1 MTGHQQNG
9 MGPGARRSGAEAATD
24 RAWRDASDEQP
35 PAALDAAIIAA
46 AGESLTRAGRER
58 SAAAVASVRSPRSFR
73 QWQPLAVAASV
84 AGLAFVLVQTLPREP
99 NVAVP
104 ASSQSR
110 NAASESVTTRL
121 GESHSSAKATGEK
134 VAPGAA
140 GSSAS
145 RDAARSAAHDASA
158 PTVEPAPAASPAAS
172 PAAPD
177 RRQADAVGRLPAA
190 DAASA
195 PARPAAQRSA
205 TASAGPRVEAQAEA
219 QGEATVPPVAARE
232 SSGAEL
238 RPDPGAWAARIAALH
253 AAGDL
258 DGAATNLRNF
268 RAAYDHADEY
278 LPAALRD
285 WARTVE

>member
-110 NAASESVTTRL
+110 KAASESVTTRL
-121 GESHSSAKATGEK
+121 GDSHSSAKATGEK

-140 GSSAS
+140 GTSVS
-145 RDAARSAAHDASA
+145 R
-158 PTVEPAPAASPAAS
+158 
-172 PAAPD
+172 
-177 RRQADAVGRLPAA
+177 

-268 RAAYDHADEY
+268 RAAYDHADEH

-285 WARTVE
+285 WAGTVE